1 MATCTILVTSNTDN
15 SLTFTSTDKPGWT
28 IFIPAA
34 NTSQIGPQLKRAVGA
49 LMDVIRVQLAIPDSG
64 QG

>member
-1 MATCTILVTSNTDN
+1 MATCTIVVTSNADN

-28 IFIPAA
+28 IFIPPA
-34 NTSQIGPQLKRAVGA
+34 NTTQIGPQLKRALGA
-49 LMDVIRVQLAIPDSG
+49 LQDVIRVQLAITDSS